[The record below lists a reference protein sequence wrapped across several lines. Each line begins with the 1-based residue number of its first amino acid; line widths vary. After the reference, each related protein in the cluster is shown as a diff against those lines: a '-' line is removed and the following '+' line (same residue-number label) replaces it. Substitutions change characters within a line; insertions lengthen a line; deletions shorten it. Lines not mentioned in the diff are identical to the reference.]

1 MNTSPAQR
9 PASLVLAG
17 NALSVLI
24 AATERAHRGLAT
36 TIINPGGPLG
46 GYFSG
51 VHALG
56 RRVDGGMVLF
66 EFSSFSEPAV
76 APRLD
81 SYDPMKR
88 NDVGRFC
95 GVIRRYV
102 QGLHSTHAV
111 GTPRMWVD
119 GKLLPDMMLGN
130 GISAL
135 HHLSNSAAIHR
146 ELAVID
152 RQVKHDTVLWHPANK
167 TTWPLDGSAP
177 ADWASTQGNVPF
189 DCDSLSRRI
198 HGQTLHETLF
208 VPFAHQ
214 VMNRDAS
221 HLAALYHRLP
231 WLPMYWPQTLLST
244 LSNHGRVPGMPATV
258 FNYPSHGSIAAICQN
273 LAQMV
278 RNHPLI
284 TLVEDPIQQVRRT
297 ADHFIITT
305 AKHGDIH
312 AQRLGWAMTPNR
324 GMAVAGMTAPAENP
338 ERLPLMLGFFKLAES
353 QVHQVVSVLHAVA
366 NDTGIYRITNATACG
381 TPTDEGTM
389 RLVVEANP
397 HRFAAHHV
405 GINLND
411 ESAVMQAML
420 RDLSVIGV
428 TTSAIRPIGFELKRF
443 DGALPLPTPAA
454 VETFL
459 EAREQMLRA
468 LPGIEPMG
476 ASAGPFAFGLSDQI
490 IQGLQMAHR
499 VDRKDDVRAEAIEP
513 ALAF

>member
-1 MNTSPAQR
+1 
-9 PASLVLAG
+9 
-17 NALSVLI
+17 
-24 AATERAHRGLAT
+24 
-36 TIINPGGPLG
+36 
-46 GYFSG
+46 
-51 VHALG
+51 
-56 RRVDGGMVLF
+56 MVLF

-135 HHLSNSAAIHR
+135 NHLSSSAAIHR
-146 ELAVID
+146 ELAVIE

-208 VPFAHQ
+208 VPFARQ

-273 LAQMV
+273 LTQMV

-297 ADHFIITT
+297 ADHFVITT
-305 AKHGDIH
+305 ARHGEIH

-405 GINLND
+405 GIDLND

-420 RDLSVIGV
+420 RDLSTIGV
-428 TTSAIRPIGFELKRF
+428 TASSIRPIGFELKRF

-454 VETFL
+454 VATFL

-499 VDRKDDVRAEAIEP
+499 VDRKDGARAEAIES
-513 ALAF
+513 AMAA